1 MNASLPAT
9 ARDQSALQAE
19 LTAALSQIV
28 SDDALLWERED
39 TTPYECDG
47 LAAYRQVPLA
57 VVLPDTEAQVVE
69 ILRVCHRMGVPVVP
83 RGAGTSLSGGAMP
96 TPGGLVLSLA
106 KFKRILKVDPYTRA
120 AVVQHSDADASW
132 PSRACHAEVR
142 RRSGRAA
149 AGAVLMERVDVP
161 ARASTGSG

>member
-1 MNASLPAT
+1 MNAPSSLSAT

-69 ILRVCHRMGVPVVP
+69 IPRAIAMDGTCTGEHGVGLHKMDFLIAEHGNDAIDLMRSIKQALDPKHI
-83 RGAGTSLSGGAMP
+83 LN
-96 TPGGLVLSLA
+96 PGKIFHL
-106 KFKRILKVDPYTRA
+106 
-120 AVVQHSDADASW
+120 
-132 PSRACHAEVR
+132 
-142 RRSGRAA
+142 
-149 AGAVLMERVDVP
+149 
-161 ARASTGSG
+161 

>member
-1 MNASLPAT
+1 MNAPSSSSAT
-9 ARDQSALQAE
+9 ARDLTALQAE

-83 RGAGTSLSGGAMP
+83 RGAERAC
-96 TPGGLVLSLA
+96 
-106 KFKRILKVDPYTRA
+106 RA
-120 AVVQHSDADASW
+120 ARCRPQVGWSSRW
-132 PSRACHAEVR
+132 PS
-142 RRSGRAA
+142 SS
-149 AGAVLMERVDVP
+149 
-161 ARASTGSG
+161 AS

>member
-1 MNASLPAT
+1 MNAPLPSST
-9 ARDQSALQAE
+9 RDLSALQAE

-28 SDDALLWERED
+28 PDDALLWERED

-83 RGAGTSLSGGAMP
+83 RGAGTSLSGGA
-96 TPGGLVLSLA
+96 T
-106 KFKRILKVDPYTRA
+106 F
-120 AVVQHSDADASW
+120 
-132 PSRACHAEVR
+132 SR
-142 RRSGRAA
+142 
-149 AGAVLMERVDVP
+149 RVFLTTS
-161 ARASTGSG
+161 AT